1 MLLETQDEKLAQMRA
16 SMQLEWLEPV
26 RSVEVKDGHVMLDF
40 ELPRFGLS
48 LILLEK
54 AAEANPTE
62 PPW

>member
-1 MLLETQDEKLAQMRA
+1 MAQMRA

-26 RSVEVKDGHVMLDF
+26 RSVEVKDGRVMLDF
-40 ELPRFGLS
+40 ELPRFGPS